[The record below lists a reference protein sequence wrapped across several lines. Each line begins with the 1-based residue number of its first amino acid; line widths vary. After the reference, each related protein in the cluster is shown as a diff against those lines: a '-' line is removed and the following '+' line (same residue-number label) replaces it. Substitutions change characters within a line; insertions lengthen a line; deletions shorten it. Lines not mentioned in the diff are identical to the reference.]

1 MKLSDAVKAPAPRAF
16 QNMLAEEITSLKNY
30 ARKFTKDVEDINDLV
45 QDTLLKAIQYFDK
58 FNTGTS
64 LKAWL
69 FVIMRNT
76 YINSY
81 RKRALIQKVIV
92 LAQDTFCEQEY
103 AETAE
108 NGGESRLINTDIMS
122 ALRKLPQDQY
132 LTFKM
137 YTDGYKYCEIAEK
150 TGKPIGTV
158 KTKMHN
164 GRIRLKAMLKD
175 YKYA

>member
-1 MKLSDAVKAPAPRAF
+1 MKLSAAVTAPAPIAF

-30 ARKFTKDVEDINDLV
+30 ARKFTRDVEDINDLV
-45 QDTLLKAIQYFDK
+45 QDTLLKAMQYFDK
-58 FNTGTS
+58 FNKGTS

-81 RKRALIQKVIV
+81 KKQARKQNLFV
-92 LAQDTFCEQEY
+92 LEDDSFCEQKY
-103 AETAE
+103 IETTE
-108 NGGESRLINTDIMS
+108 NGGESTLIGKDILS
-122 ALRKLPQDQY
+122 ALRKLPEDQH

-150 TGKPIGTV
+150 TGKPVGTV

-164 GRIRLKAMLKD
+164 GRVRLKAMLKD